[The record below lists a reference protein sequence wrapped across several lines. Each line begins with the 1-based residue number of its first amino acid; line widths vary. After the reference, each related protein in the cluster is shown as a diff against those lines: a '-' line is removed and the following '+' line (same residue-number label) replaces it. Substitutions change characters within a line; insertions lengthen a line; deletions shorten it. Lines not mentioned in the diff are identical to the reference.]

1 MQRLY
6 INPVKW
12 DKSRK
17 EQLRQGLGKKIIAEF
32 VIWRRGALPGL
43 VILILVIVARLSGW
57 LQFLEW
63 MTLDALLR
71 WRPQESIDE
80 RIVII
85 GINDG
90 DIRQVGT
97 YPIPD
102 QEIAKLLR
110 TLQTYNPRAIGIDII
125 RDIPVEPGHDE
136 LVTAFRDIKTI
147 IAIDKVL
154 FPPMAAPPTLPS
166 EQVGFA
172 DVIHDTDGQVR
183 RSLLGTPTSLGYKFS
198 FPLRLAQMYLAAEGI
213 SLENGTRDPHA
224 MRFGETEIPRFLP
237 NSGGYVD
244 ADAGGV
250 QVLLNF
256 RNSREGFRTL
266 SLDDINRGNFPAHWI
281 RDRVV
286 LIGIT
291 SPGVNDIVN
300 TTALTDLQPSGQ
312 IYGVEFQAHGV
323 SQIISAVLDRRPL
336 LNVWSDRWEYLWII
350 SWGVLAL
357 SVGRLTQSSLQ
368 NLGYV
373 SLASLLLLAMSYGF
387 IRLGWWIP
395 VAPVLLVLVFNGM
408 GISAFAFYKYDRA
421 LKSQLEVRQRTIE
434 QTFNR
439 IHNQPMQT
447 LAYVI
452 KQVQDQDLS
461 SEMMVVKLQ
470 QVKAEIWDV
479 CEYLKWEALSQY
491 KLSKN
496 KTLQLSNDL
505 IFDLEFPIHELFY
518 TVSRHTLERDL
529 PEFKTLKIKV
539 LEFAAIAEEDFNFE
553 QKRGLCEFIEEGL
566 CNVGKHAVGVTRLK
580 VIGKIQDG
588 WYSLSIQDNGV
599 GIRSLAEGHGT
610 KQCKRLAKQ
619 LAGEFKRESI
629 SGQGTLCELTW
640 RLARRRLDR
649 KRLDL
654 RYWRKRF

>member
-6 INPVKW
+6 INPGKW

-32 VIWRRGALPGL
+32 VIWRRGSLPGL

-57 LQFLEW
+57 LQVLEW

-102 QEIAKLLR
+102 QEIAKLLK

-147 IAIDKVL
+147 IAIDKAL
-154 FPPMAAPPTLPS
+154 FPPIAAPPTLPS

-183 RSLLGTPTSLGYKFS
+183 RSLLGTPTSLGYRFS
-198 FPLRLAQMYLAAEGI
+198 LPLRLAQMYLAAEGI

-237 NSGGYVD
+237 NYGGYVD

-286 LIGIT
+286 LIGII
-291 SPGVNDIVN
+291 SPGVNDLVN
-300 TTALTDLQPSGQ
+300 TTALADLQPSGQ
-312 IYGVEFQAHGV
+312 IYGVEFQAHTV

-408 GISAFAFYKYDRA
+408 GMSAFAFYEYDRG

-452 KQVQDQDLS
+452 KQVQDQDLT

-479 CEYLKWEALSQY
+479 CEYLKREALIQD
-491 KLSKN
+491 KLN
-496 KTLQLSNDL
+496 QTKTLQLGNDL
-505 IFDLEFPIHELFY
+505 ILDLELPINELFY

-539 LEFAAIAEEDFNFE
+539 LEFAAIVEEDLNFE

-580 VIGKIQDG
+580 VIGKIKDG
-588 WYSLSIQDNGV
+588 WYSLSIQDNGA
-599 GIRSLAEGHGT
+599 GIRSSAEGHGS
-610 KQCKRLAKQ
+610 KQCRRLAKQ

-640 RLARRRLDR
+640 CLA
-649 KRLDL
+649 KRTLTL
-654 RYWRKRF
+654 RYWRKRV

>member
-6 INPVKW
+6 INPGKW

-32 VIWRRGALPGL
+32 VIWRRGSLPGL

-63 MTLDALLR
+63 ITLDALLR

-172 DVIHDTDGQVR
+172 DVIQDKDGQVR
-183 RSLLGTPTSLGYKFS
+183 RSLLGTPTSSGYRFS
-198 FPLRLAQMYLAAEGI
+198 FALRLAQMYLAAAGI
-213 SLENGTRDPHA
+213 SLENGTRDPDA
-224 MRFGETEIPRFLP
+224 MMLGETELPRFLP

-266 SLDDINRGNFPAHWI
+266 SLDDINRGNFPASWI

-300 TTALTDLQPSGQ
+300 TTALADLQPSGQ
-312 IYGVEFQAHGV
+312 IYGVEFQAHTV

-461 SEMMVVKLQ
+461 SEMLVGKLQ
-470 QVKAEIWDV
+470 QVKQEIWDV
-479 CEYLKWEALSQY
+479 CEYLKRDSLSQD
-491 KLSKN
+491 KLN
-496 KTLQLSNDL
+496 QTKTLQLGNDL
-505 IFDLEFPIHELFY
+505 ILDLELPINELFY
-518 TVSRHTLERDL
+518 AVSRHTLERDL

-539 LEFAAIAEEDFNFE
+539 LEFAAIVEEDLNFE

-566 CNVGKHAVGVTRLK
+566 CNVGKHAAGVTRLK

-588 WYSLSIQDNGV
+588 WYSLSIQDNGA
-599 GIRSLAEGHGT
+599 GMRSSAEGHGT
-610 KQCKRLAKQ
+610 KQCRRLAKQ
-619 LAGEFKRESI
+619 LAGEFKRDSI
-629 SGQGTLCELTW
+629 SPKGTLCELTW
-640 RLARRRLDR
+640 RLARR
-649 KRLDL
+649 KLDL
-654 RYWRKRF
+654 RYWRKRV